1 MVKKLDRL
9 LAIEKLIGSLNDEA
23 LSIVKELDSSGSEYD
38 RSRLYW
44 HAHLAGAVFD
54 MSTSRKALKPVAS
67 KSPKVQEWR

>member
-9 LAIEKLIGSLNDEA
+9 LVIEKLIGALNDEA
-23 LSIVKELDSSGSEYD
+23 LELVKELDSAGAEYD

-54 MSTSRKALKPVAS
+54 MSTSREELTTEEVRQPN
-67 KSPKVQEWR
+67 VQEWR